1 MSAVFEASGY
11 WLWDVGALVLTLF
24 GVALLASVETALG
37 GVPEARVR
45 LARTR
50 KMENAHHL
58 TFWLDHPGRVL
69 TTIHFL
75 RLCMVVAMGVT
86 AVGASAAVG
95 LDWPWIASVAVVGAV
110 TMLFGHLVPRLVAKK
125 FALEWALSTIRI
137 VRVIVA
143 LLRPVVWPLM
153 FITRLVSRL
162 MGIEPPERGSVSFWT
177 PDEVGQ
183 LAEESR
189 ADALGR
195 SGEDIYRSII
205 EFSDTVIREIMVPR
219 TEMMALAADS
229 TAEEVRARVVEGG
242 HSRIPVYE
250 DTIDN
255 VLGLLYVKDLSA
267 AILRSQESA
276 PVPRPN
282 LRAMV
287 RPTFYVPEVMKI
299 SELLR
304 EFQKRKTHMAIVV
317 DEYGG
322 TAGVVTL
329 EDIIEEIV
337 GEIQDE
343 YDVDEKQFRVIS
355 ENKILADGRVSVW
368 AIEEALDVE
377 FPDDLPYETLAGFL
391 TARAGYLP
399 EAGTVITWNN
409 LRFTVKEANERRI
422 GTVEIERRRDLAGG

>member
-1 MSAVFEASGY
+1 LRD
-11 WLWDVGALVLTLF
+11 WLWDVGSLVLCLV
-24 GVALLASVETALG
+24 GVAILASVETALG

-45 LARTR
+45 YARTR
-50 KMENAHHL
+50 KLENAQHL
-58 TFWLDHPGRVL
+58 TFWLEHPGQVL

-75 RLCMVVAMGVT
+75 RLCTVIAMGV
-86 AVGASAAVG
+86 AIVGASDGVG
-95 LDWPWIASVAVVGAV
+95 LDVPWVLSVGVVGVV
-110 TMLFGHLVPRLVAKK
+110 TILFGHLLPRVFAKK
-125 FALEWALSTIRI
+125 HALEWALSTIRPIRLLTAGLWPI
-137 VRVIVA
+137 VF
-143 LLRPVVWPLM
+143 PLM
-153 FITRLVSRL
+153 VITQRVA
-162 MGIEPPERGSVSFWT
+162 GWFKIVPPERGSLVFWT

-183 LAEESR
+183 LAEEAR

-195 SGEDIYRSII
+195 SSQDIYRSII

-219 TEMMALAADS
+219 TEMMALAAD
-229 TAEEVRARVVEGG
+229 AGPEEVRQTVVEGG

-267 AILRSQESA
+267 SILGMGDQVASYR
-276 PVPRPN
+276 VN

-337 GEIQDE
+337 GEIHDE
-343 YDVDEKQFRVIS
+343 YDVDEKQFRVVS

-368 AIEEALDVE
+368 DLEEALGVD
-377 FPDDLPYETLAGFL
+377 FPHDLPYETLAGFL

-399 EAGTVITWNN
+399 EAGAIITWNH
-409 LRFTVKEANERRI
+409 LRFTVKDANDRRI
-422 GTVEIERRRDLAGG
+422 GTVEIERRRDDTAT